1 MSSYMEFGIDLGT
14 TNSCI
19 GRCEGDTVRIFQN
32 NDLMNVTPSAV
43 HITKT
48 GRVYVGRK
56 AYDAI
61 ARDAA
66 NIATEFKR
74 AMGNKETKRFPATDR
89 SMSPEELSAE
99 VLKALCDDVK
109 RSIEKDVTAAVV
121 TVPAAFGQLQCD
133 ATARAGDLAGII
145 DGTLLQEPI
154 AAAIAYGIGPGSK
167 DQRWLVYDLGGGTL
181 DIAVISTREG
191 RLTVLE
197 HKGDNLL
204 GGKDIDRK
212 LVETY
217 LLPALAAQYALP
229 DADSDNQR
237 YQILLRQ
244 LALKAE
250 EAKIELSTRKE
261 VIVSIFDVGEDR
273 EGKEIVLELPLT
285 RSNVEKVLEPM
296 LQRTLKLADEALAAA
311 RMTGNDLSRV
321 LLVGGPTQT
330 PYLRAA
336 LLDHLKAPV
345 DHSLD
350 PMTVVAKGAALF
362 AATVEVARSA
372 QRPAAQG
379 AVAIQLAFDPVSS
392 STQTTVAGKVTDRA
406 GAKGIEIRIE
416 AQAGYWDS
424 GWIKINDDGYFEV
437 RAVLQEGKICPFNLY
452 ARDASG
458 KTLEVHPH
466 DFVIRHG
473 LELSAP
479 PLPHT
484 ISFEVVRPNGRIELD
499 PIFPRKTPLPAEARK
514 SYRANR
520 TLLPNEPGSVAVKL
534 WEGEEFTEPEANTWV
549 GNVKITS
556 SMIRRPIPEGSDLD
570 LFIRIDTSRLITVEV
585 SVPHLNLQF
594 SEGVYLAEQEQR
606 SDRDTAARLTGD
618 INAFAERLAAL
629 AEYQQKHPNADAE
642 QVRRGLERELYDLDV
657 ELAHGTQLQNLGA
670 DPDSLRRLDAR
681 ARDLRTQIRALEQR
695 IGIDRFLEMRTEH
708 AHATIAHLLKIVE
721 EYGDALDRFE
731 FEQRRKELE
740 AAAERLDER
749 AVRKC
754 IVELEGL
761 QFKILSKHDWYWQ
774 SLLQG
779 MMQQSADAFIN
790 PSAAQHYLQEAER
803 AVQEGNSQGLRV
815 AVIKLH
821 ELLPV
826 SARQRAQEQAA
837 ETILRA

>member
-48 GRVYVGRK
+48 GRIYVGRK

-61 ARDAA
+61 TRDPA

-74 AMGNKETKRFPATDR
+74 AMGNKETTRFPATDR
-89 SMSPEELSAE
+89 SLSPEELSAE
-99 VLKALCDDVK
+99 VLKALCDDVR
-109 RSIEKDVTAAVV
+109 RSIEKDITAAVV

-133 ATARAGDLAGII
+133 ATARAGDLAGIV

-181 DIAVISTREG
+181 DIAVISTRDG

-229 DADSDNQR
+229 DAESDSQR

-273 EGKEIVLELPLT
+273 DGKEIVLELPLT
-285 RSNVEKVLEPM
+285 RTNVEKVLEPM

-379 AVAIQLAFDPVSS
+379 AVAIQLAYDPVSS
-392 STQTTVAGKVTDRA
+392 STQTTVAGKVTDRG
-406 GAKGIEIRIE
+406 GANGIEIRIE

-437 RAVLQEGKICPFNLY
+437 RAVLQDGKICPFNLY

-458 KTLEVHPH
+458 KTLEVDPH

-499 PIFPRKTPLPAEARK
+499 PIFPRRTPLPAEARK
-514 SYRANR
+514 TYSASR

-534 WEGEEFTEPEANTWV
+534 WEGEEFSEPEFEHLGRQREDYLLHDQTADPRGLRPRPV
-549 GNVKITS
+549 HPHRHVEAHHGRGLRAS
-556 SMIRRPIPEGSDLD
+556 SQPAFFRR
-570 LFIRIDTSRLITVEV
+570 RL
-585 SVPHLNLQF
+585 S
-594 SEGVYLAEQEQR
+594 GRAGAAQR
-606 SDRDTAARLTGD
+606 PRHGGET
-618 INAFAERLAAL
+618 
-629 AEYQQKHPNADAE
+629 YQRHQR
-642 QVRRGLERELYDLDV
+642 VRRTAG
-657 ELAHGTQLQNLGA
+657 
-670 DPDSLRRLDAR
+670 
-681 ARDLRTQIRALEQR
+681 RAL
-695 IGIDRFLEMRTEH
+695 GI
-708 AHATIAHLLKIVE
+708 
-721 EYGDALDRFE
+721 
-731 FEQRRKELE
+731 
-740 AAAERLDER
+740 
-749 AVRKC
+749 
-754 IVELEGL
+754 
-761 QFKILSKHDWYWQ
+761 S
-774 SLLQG
+774 
-779 MMQQSADAFIN
+779 
-790 PSAAQHYLQEAER
+790 
-803 AVQEGNSQGLRV
+803 
-815 AVIKLH
+815 
-821 ELLPV
+821 
-826 SARQRAQEQAA
+826 A
-837 ETILRA
+837 ETSERGGRTDPPRSRA